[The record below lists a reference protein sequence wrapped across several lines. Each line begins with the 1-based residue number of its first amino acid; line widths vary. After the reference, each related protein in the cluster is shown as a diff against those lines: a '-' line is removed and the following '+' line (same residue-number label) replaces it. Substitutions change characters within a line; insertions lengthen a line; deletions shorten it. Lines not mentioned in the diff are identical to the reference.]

1 MTSGELETLR
11 EQLVTQLREQQTAAV
26 ETQGALKLLAFL
38 QASDGEAPAPPP
50 PAKD

>member
-1 MTSGELETLR
+1 MTKEELETLR

-38 QASDGEAPAPPP
+38 QASGEAPAPPP